1 MIADTLVFAPPG
13 LHGWAI
19 NALVCSQVLVGKTS
33 PIAPGAHLAGGAA
46 DANDKPL
53 TEGELEARSVA
64 VRGRAFCPRARHR
77 GRGGDGIKFGFE
89 VCAGGWAGESSIEF
103 LKILSS

>member
-64 VRGRAFCPRARHR
+64 VRGRAFCPRAGHR
-77 GRGGDGIKFGFE
+77 GRGATVSNLVLRSVQG
-89 VCAGGWAGESSIEF
+89 AGLASHR
-103 LKILSS
+103 LSF